1 VPETLVRAI
10 DSRYYLVD
18 GDTQANFDLRD
29 EAPSSSEVLRVMR
42 LISKRVRGLER
53 LSQIL
58 DLSINEVEDF
68 MAIGRQFAMLD
79 SENRL
84 TDIGR
89 AELRRAERSGIL
101 DGRVVPIPGAFYFP
115 TQLRN
120 VRGSSS

>member
-1 VPETLVRAI
+1 
-10 DSRYYLVD
+10 
-18 GDTQANFDLRD
+18 
-29 EAPSSSEVLRVMR
+29 
-42 LISKRVRGLER
+42 LER